1 MDPKGEEEGAG
12 GLGNRKG
19 GKGAGGWSWDAH
31 TFWLSLILL
40 RRTLICKKR
49 RPERVTPRPPLGSGP
64 GWPGDG
70 VGRTGTPLLLPGPHT
85 RAPGHHGEK

>member
-1 MDPKGEEEGAG
+1 MDPTGEEEGAG
-12 GLGNRKG
+12 GLGNRKDGEG
-19 GKGAGGWSWDAH
+19 GRGGWSWGAH

-49 RPERVTPRPPLGSGP
+49 RQERVTPRHPLGSGP

-70 VGRTGTPLLLPGPHT
+70 VGRTGTPH
-85 RAPGHHGEK
+85 